1 MCHPCSIVADAIAPK
16 ADKISNR
23 AALPLVS
30 FFCSTT
36 RASVLAFAEPTLL
49 RTGVFFPALSS
60 RQLAAQVHDLPH
72 MMIRMARTTHENL
85 EAISSLRFALGS
97 VLFSPV
103 LRLLF
108 SNRGPHH
115 GDGAVKGPQ
124 RFFHRRWLV
133 VCKLSAAV
141 AHVVGFRDCRPHFLV
156 SIVLPISDQSF
167 NAIFLR
173 LR

>member
-49 RTGVFFPALSS
+49 RTGVFFLALSS
-60 RQLAAQVHDLPH
+60 RQLAAQVHDLPY
-72 MMIRMARTTHENL
+72 MMIRMPRTTHENL
-85 EAISSLRFALGS
+85 EAVSSFRFALGS
-97 VLFSPV
+97 VRFSPV

-108 SNRGPHH
+108 SNRAPHH
-115 GDGAVKGPQ
+115 LYYALKSPP
-124 RFFHRRWLV
+124 RSFHTPCL
-133 VCKLSAAV
+133 
-141 AHVVGFRDCRPHFLV
+141 
-156 SIVLPISDQSF
+156 
-167 NAIFLR
+167 
-173 LR
+173 